1 MTERLTTKTAATYR
15 VARGP
20 HGTQVAE
27 EAQRL
32 YAEFLEDTDDG
43 FSQTTVW
50 DFHFAADRI
59 VTLEEAVRDR
69 DKRIVELH
77 DDVTHLR
84 GEVEGYSSDARY
96 WENKQKTDTA

>member
-1 MTERLTTKTAATYR
+1 
-15 VARGP
+15 
-20 HGTQVAE
+20 
-27 EAQRL
+27 
-32 YAEFLEDTDDG
+32 
-43 FSQTTVW
+43 
-50 DFHFAADRI
+50 